1 MVRGV
6 VNTLV
11 IGHFQVLELRI
22 RQGSTLSHLHIHKS
36 SWTKIHLVVAR
47 FRVKSY
53 TLSLTDHYE

>member
-6 VNTLV
+6 V
-11 IGHFQVLELRI
+11 IGHFRVLELRI
-22 RQGSTLSHLHIHKS
+22 RQGSTLSHRHIHKS

>member
-6 VNTLV
+6 V
-11 IGHFQVLELRI
+11 IGHFRVLELRI

-53 TLSLTDHYE
+53 ALSLTDHYE